1 MSNIDK
7 IRKYGFIYEN
17 CMNKIQ
23 GLLQD
28 EWLNYNQFLEE
39 ANISVLPDNH
49 YRNGKPLDYGKVR
62 RLYSEWENKK
72 KINYELH

>member
-39 ANISVLPDNH
+39 ANISVLPDNC
-49 YRNGKPLDYGKVR
+49 YKSEGRTSDGKSLDYGEVR
-62 RLYSEWENKK
+62 RLFSEWESKRK
-72 KINYELH
+72 